1 MVSGIMTAILM
12 VAFCGICVW
21 AWSSRRREA
30 FDAAARLALEEDDAV
45 VPSGQQRKPQ

>member
-21 AWSSRRREA
+21 AWSDRRREA
-30 FDAAARLALEEDDAV
+30 FDAASRLALEEDDAV
-45 VPSGQQRKPQ
+45 VSGGQPRQPQ